1 MASSSTSR
9 LRRCSIRCRVRSD
22 LSTVSTHTLGAA
34 QVHGHGLVTPPV
46 LGAVQWEFMALRT
59 VYEMACFLVSFEGYV
74 LVNMQYK
81 FQLVQMTVVVLC
93 LQFID
98 ELDIPVCFY
107 SANCASDRRVF
118 HVLLLDRFLTC
129 PLLCN
134 ATCTVLGRQGRRHLR
149 RGADADSHGPDCSS
163 DHRYFPVACGQG
175 GASSTVAVVEKT
187 VALSQL
193 HLLSNSLRAALRGH
207 LFWALYTGTGP
218 EVVSTGTRPP

>member
-9 LRRCSIRCRVRSD
+9 LRRCSIRCRARFD

-98 ELDIPVCFY
+98 ELDIPVCFLQCKLCKRP
-107 SANCASDRRVF
+107 SSFSGVALGPVLDMPVVVQRHMHSPRVS
-118 HVLLLDRFLTC
+118 R
-129 PLLCN
+129 
-134 ATCTVLGRQGRRHLR
+134 
-149 RGADADSHGPDCSS
+149 
-163 DHRYFPVACGQG
+163 
-175 GASSTVAVVEKT
+175 SSTFPSWRRCNLLWFSLLRKT
-187 VALSQL
+187 
-193 HLLSNSLRAALRGH
+193 
-207 LFWALYTGTGP
+207 
-218 EVVSTGTRPP
+218 